1 MSSPDVTPAA
11 ALEQAVAPARQLAAR
26 RGAAP
31 IGGQPTTIVYD
42 EAAAVFAD
50 ASRPL
55 DDLIAYFIRLGRTPG
70 VHVPASSRLQ
80 HRQYPT
86 LDALTAAID
95 RGEA

>member
-1 MSSPDVTPAA
+1 MSRPDVTPAA
-11 ALEQAVAPARQLAAR
+11 ALEQAVAPARQLAAPR
-26 RGAAP
+26 SAAP
-31 IGGQPTTIVYD
+31 IGGQPITIVYD

-55 DDLIAYFIRLGRTPG
+55 DDLIADLIRQGRTPG
-70 VHVPASSRLQ
+70 VHVPMWPRLQ

-95 RGEA
+95 GGEA

>member
-1 MSSPDVTPAA
+1 MSSPRVTPAA
-11 ALEQAVAPARQLAAR
+11 ALEQEVAPARQLAAR
-26 RGAAP
+26 RGAGP

-50 ASRPL
+50 ASQPL
-55 DDLIAYFIRLGRTPG
+55 DDLIADLIRQGRTPG
-70 VHVPASSRLQ
+70 VHVPTSPRLQ

-86 LDALTAAID
+86 LSALTAAID